1 MEEILPGMLVIATG
15 VVTVLGALMNW
26 PIVTGSNKLLP
37 RLLGPSLARPVMAGL
52 GLLLIG
58 FGLALVVGWV

>member
-1 MEEILPGMLVIATG
+1 MEEILPGMFVVASGVI
-15 VVTVLGALMNW
+15 TVLGALMNW

-37 RLLGPSLARPVMAGL
+37 RLLGPSLTRPVMAVF

-58 FGLALVVGWV
+58 FGLALLVGWV